1 MERTAIAGVSLRETD
16 VETLEPLRRIAEENP
31 SALRRALA
39 DELGA
44 SELVLLLTCNRLE
57 VVYAREEGDLP
68 DDSDLDRI
76 IACLTGGLVECSDE
90 ARRCFH
96 HHFGASAL
104 GHLLRVASSL
114 ESLVLGEDQILAQV
128 REAFADAQAEG
139 MTGSL
144 LEPQFE
150 LAFRVGKEVRSR
162 TQLSRHPVSV
172 VSLAV
177 AALRERAGERSLRVA
192 LLGAGKMAHLLADS
206 VEGTGLEVAWVV
218 NRSPE
223 RATPLAERL
232 GARVLDFED
241 LRHGDHGIDAL
252 LCATASKDPILMSS
266 DLRTLASR
274 TPRGDVLFGVDVAMP
289 RDLEA
294 CEDPRVEILDLEA
307 LRRLADENRERRS
320 RAAAEAEWILQ
331 GHVDRYLRRGQDPHL
346 VHTLSNYR
354 EASREMR
361 ERELDA
367 LSKRVLGEFDDDA
380 REAVT
385 RWAHLAFG
393 RLDHLGFAAL
403 KELARRHVE
412 PGSDAGPNAGAD
424 PKGWSA

>member
-1 MERTAIAGVSLRETD
+1 MDRTAIAGVSLRETD
-16 VETLEPLRRIAEENP
+16 VETLEPLRRIAEKNP

-57 VVYAREEGDLP
+57 VIYAREEGDLP
-68 DDSDLDRI
+68 EDTDLDRI
-76 IACLTGGLVECSDE
+76 IACLTGGLLESSE
-90 ARRCFH
+90 RARDCFH

-104 GHLLRVASSL
+104 RHLLRVASSL

-139 MTGSL
+139 MTGTL

-177 AALRERAGERSLRVA
+177 AALLERAGERPLRVA
-192 LLGAGKMAHLLADS
+192 LVGAGKMAQLLADS
-206 VEGTGLEVAWVV
+206 VTGTGLDIAWVV
-218 NRSPE
+218 NRNKD
-223 RATPLAERL
+223 RAHALAQRL
-232 GARVLDFED
+232 GATVLDFEE
-241 LRHGDHGIDAL
+241 LRRGDHGIDAL
-252 LCATASKDPILMSS
+252 LAATASPEPVLSAAELGSI
-266 DLRTLASR
+266 ASR
-274 TPRGDVLFGVDVAMP
+274 TPRGEVLFGVDVAMP

-346 VHTLSNYR
+346 VHTLTNYR

-361 ERELDA
+361 ERELAA
-367 LSKRVLGEFDDDA
+367 LSKRVLGDLDEEK
-380 REAVT
+380 REAVA

-403 KELARRHVE
+403 KDLARRHVDSD
-412 PGSDAGPNAGAD
+412 SDAD
-424 PKGWSA
+424 VEPKGWSA